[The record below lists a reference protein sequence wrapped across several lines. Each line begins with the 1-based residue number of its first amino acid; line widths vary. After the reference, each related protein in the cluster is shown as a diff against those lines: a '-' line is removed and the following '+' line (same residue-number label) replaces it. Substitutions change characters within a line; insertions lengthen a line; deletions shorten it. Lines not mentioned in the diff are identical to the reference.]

1 MTPLA
6 RVLAAGLAL
15 AVAGPAAAQR
25 GSPDPD
31 ARRLRPG
38 VDSLGIYLVR
48 GADTTRTGTLRDE
61 LAVVREGDRELLR
74 RVYVSADRVLGTRV
88 DTLVDALADLRPV
101 RHRSR
106 TDRSVEALD
115 FAAGRATG
123 WLRLANQD
131 SVGVDA
137 AAVGAYNA
145 SSFDLVL
152 RASSL
157 RDGWEATVP
166 AFLPP
171 ARAVSPMRA
180 RVAGIEA
187 VGGERCWRVQAEFGG
202 TPVTFWIGQTSRAL
216 RQQTLQVRPDVQ
228 ILFRRPTAG
237 TPGIR
242 RTIRAFGELER
253 ATSGADSSRTP

>member
-1 MTPLA
+1 VTPLS

-15 AVAGPAAAQR
+15 AAAGPAAAQ
-25 GSPDPD
+25 GGAPDPD

-38 VDSLGIYLVR
+38 VDSLAIYLVR

-61 LAVVREGDRELLR
+61 LAVVREGDRDLLR
-74 RVYVSADRVLGTRV
+74 RVYVSSDRVLGARV
-88 DTLVDALADLRPV
+88 DTLVDGLADLRPV

-106 TDRSVEALD
+106 TERSAEALD
-115 FAAGRATG
+115 FAAGRASG

-137 AAVGAYNA
+137 AAAGAYNA

-171 ARAVSPMRA
+171 ARAISPMRA
-180 RVAGIEA
+180 RVTGVES
-187 VGGERCWRVQAEFGG
+187 VGGEPCWRVQAEFSG
-202 TPVTFWIGQTSRAL
+202 TPVTFWIGQSSRAL
-216 RQQTLQVRPDVQ
+216 RQQVLQVRPDVQ
-228 ILFRRPTAG
+228 ILFRRAAPVA
-237 TPGIR
+237 PG
-242 RTIRAFGELER
+242 GR
-253 ATSGADSSRTP
+253 AT